1 MKSSEIQ
8 TDRQKALRMLVR
20 ERENE
25 RERRIYRDGD
35 GDRQRI
41 INQ

>member
-35 GDRQRI
+35 RDRQRI